1 MSSLLAKRHYTRFMR
16 TLFLVLALAAL
27 PAWAQQ
33 YKWVD
38 QDGRV
43 RYGDVPPPGVN
54 AQRLRPPSGPAAPAT
69 ATGAKKGEKALT
81 PEQAFQKRQQ
91 EAAKDAEKAAQSDAA
106 AAEKRENCQRAQESL
121 RTYESGGRISRTDAK
136 GERYYLDDAQIQQG
150 AAQARAT
157 VQQNCG
163 G

>member
-1 MSSLLAKRHYTRFMR
+1 MR

-33 YKWVD
+33 YKWID
-38 QDGRV
+38 PDGKV

-54 AQRLRPPSGPAAPAT
+54 AQRLRPPSGPAAPAP

-91 EAAKDAEKAAQSDAA
+91 DAAKDADKQAGADAEAQA
-106 AAEKRENCQRAQESL
+106 KRENCQRAQESL

-136 GERYYLDDAQIQQG
+136 GERYYLDDAQIAQG
-150 AAQARAT
+150 AAQARQIA
-157 VQQNCG
+157 QQACN
-163 G
+163 

>member
-1 MSSLLAKRHYTRFMR
+1 MR

-38 QDGRV
+38 KDGRV

-54 AQRLRPPSGPAAPAT
+54 AQRLKAPSGPAAPAPS
-69 ATGAKKGEKALT
+69 AAAKKGEKAMT

-91 EAAKDAEKAAQSDAA
+91 DAAKDAEKQASADAEAQA
-106 AAEKRENCQRAQESL
+106 KRENCQRAQESL
-121 RTYESGGRISRTDAK
+121 RTYESGQRISRVDSK

-150 AAQARAT
+150 AAQARQIA
-157 VQQNCG
+157 QQACN
-163 G
+163 

>member
-1 MSSLLAKRHYTRFMR
+1 MR

-150 AAQARAT
+150 AAQARQIA
-157 VQQNCG
+157 QQACN
-163 G
+163 